1 MKQTSLKRT
10 LFLTLLFIL
19 SFLASQ
25 AQWTPVRSI
34 YNGTLA
40 NDGAVS
46 FSIGN
51 KGYVVAGSS
60 TNITYEYDTALN
72 KWTNY
77 GTVPASMG
85 RAFAMSFVLNG
96 YAYIIGGDTGGHPV
110 PTVWRFNPLAG
121 KNAWFQ
127 LKDFPGGMRDAGF
140 GFAVNNAG
148 YVGGGFDGS
157 AIYDDIWKYNEPN
170 DSWTKLSGSV
180 PQALIF
186 PASFVSGNK
195 AYLLTGGVAPSGVN
209 ETDQMW
215 RFDPVTQQWDA
226 KAAFGG
232 GGRQACFAFASNGLA
247 YVGGGQTSYT
257 TVYQDMWQYNIATDK
272 WTKVGNAPLL
282 GPAWSS
288 AFVIGNNAYVGLG
301 AAFTSTGLTG
311 TDSFYRYRIAQT
323 TGVGHIAHKEP
334 LWSVYPNPVHNSLL
348 LQGTLPTSF
357 SVSIYDIT
365 GRLVMTATDINE
377 RKMDVQALP
386 AGCYTIRISVAGTED
401 YQRFIKQ

>member
-1 MKQTSLKRT
+1 MKQAQLKQT
-10 LFLTLLFIL
+10 LLLTLIFIL

-25 AQWTPVRSI
+25 AQWVPVKSI
-34 YNGTLA
+34 YNGTIA

-46 FSIGN
+46 FSIGG

-60 TNITYEYDTALN
+60 TNVVYEYDTAVN

-77 GTVPASMG
+77 GTTPPSMG

-96 YAYIIGGDTGGHPV
+96 YAYIVGGDTSGHPV

-121 KNAWFQ
+121 KNAWSQ

-140 GFAVNNAG
+140 GFAVNGMG

-157 AIYDDIWKYNEPN
+157 DIYDDIWKYNASS
-170 DSWTKLSGSV
+170 DSWTKLATPV

-186 PASFVSGNK
+186 PASFVWGNK
-195 AYLLTGGVAPSGVN
+195 AYLLTGGVAPSGLN

-215 RFDPVTQQWDA
+215 SFDPTTEHWDT

-247 YVGGGQTSYT
+247 YAGGGQTNYT
-257 TVYQDMWQYNIATDK
+257 TVYTDMWQYNIANDK
-272 WTKVGNAPLL
+272 WTQAGQVPLL

-288 AFVIGNNAYVGLG
+288 AFVIGNNAYLGLG

-311 TDSFYRYRIAQT
+311 TDSFYRYKIVQPTA
-323 TGVGHIAHKEP
+323 VGPLSHGAD
-334 LWSVYPNPVHNSLL
+334 LWSVYPNPAHKVLH
-348 LQGTLPTSF
+348 LQSISPATGTAG
-357 SVSIYDIT
+357 IYDIA
-365 GRLVMTATDINE
+365 GRLVKAIV
-377 RKMDVQALP
+377 DVSDKKIDVEELP
-386 AGCYTIRISVAGTED
+386 AGYYTIRINGAGTPGS
-401 YQRFIKQ
+401 QSFIKQ